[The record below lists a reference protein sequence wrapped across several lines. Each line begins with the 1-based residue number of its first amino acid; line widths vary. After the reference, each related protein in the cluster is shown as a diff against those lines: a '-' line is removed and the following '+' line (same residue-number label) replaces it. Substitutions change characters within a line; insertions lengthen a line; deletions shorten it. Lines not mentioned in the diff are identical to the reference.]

1 MKKFFFVIAGLLILS
16 SSFGT
21 SNILSPKKVNA
32 NEVFIPIGKT
42 GKKISLQ
49 ELSTIDTKN
58 LQSLTGSKM
67 NFAEKLSFKIAQKKL
82 KRSIHADGTIDNK
95 KFQKLFEKGDVTS
108 GFHLGG
114 FVLGL
119 LLGIIG
125 VLIAYLINDDKK
137 HDRVKWAWIG
147 FAIWL
152 VVIIIIAV
160 A

>member
-1 MKKFFFVIAGLLILS
+1 M
-16 SSFGT
+16 
-21 SNILSPKKVNA
+21 N
-32 NEVFIPIGKT
+32 
-42 GKKISLQ
+42 
-49 ELSTIDTKN
+49 N
-58 LQSLTGSKM
+58 LQALTGTKM
-67 NFAEKLSFKIAQKKL
+67 NFAEKVSFKIAQKKL
-82 KRSIHADGTIDNK
+82 RRSINQDGTIDNK
-95 KFQKLFEKGDVTS
+95 KFQKLFEKRDVTS

-137 HDRVKWAWIG
+137 HERVKWAWIG